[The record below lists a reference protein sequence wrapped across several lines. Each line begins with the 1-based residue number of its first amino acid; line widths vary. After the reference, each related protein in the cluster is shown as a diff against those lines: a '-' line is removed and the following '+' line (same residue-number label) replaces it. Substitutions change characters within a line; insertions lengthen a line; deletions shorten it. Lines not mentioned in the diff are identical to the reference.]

1 MLRIE
6 DCSKSFGNQVIFD
19 HISLQIDTPGMYVIC
34 GKSGCGKST
43 LLNMIAGFEPV
54 TSGSITTDAEVM
66 TIFQNYE
73 LIDELSV
80 YDNIFLERK
89 EEEKDKEFICK
100 LGLEKL
106 LQQYPNELSGGQKQR
121 VGIVRAL
128 ISNPKIICCDE
139 PTESLDVTNKEIVLD
154 ILKEYSKTHIVI
166 MVTHQ
171 LDTIDTYGDTILR
184 VENKKLVIE
193 KNQQKLNSIDT
204 DEMRLVKPHSIK
216 KLVGKIIQKKNRIF
230 LTIFVLLILC
240 AEVLSM
246 MKQVM
251 FYIPDTTDT
260 VNANMLYI
268 ETDQQDDLPFG
279 NIEKIVKFKD
289 IADINGTQYQ
299 MNIYPYVAANEE
311 LSYEGNLPK
320 EMNVIVNQNV
330 ANKLFQDNWKGKQL
344 DLTLMV
350 DPYATGVVF
359 TVTGVIEEKD
369 TSALNVYY
377 DLNGLMEYSK
387 TITLSD
393 GRPFNQLIEQYG
405 TYSQKE
411 VTYDQ
416 IESFIEQY
424 QNKST
429 KVYAPLY
436 SERKDLEDQSR
447 IYRYLFTAFTWIVA
461 ILLTISICLFTTKET
476 QSYKKSFA
484 ILISQKIDI
493 NLLKKEYVLKKTIP
507 VIVFV
512 VVDFTAL
519 VLIHL
524 KVNYL
529 NIIPFIVLV
538 GSELILYLVMLK
550 ISLQDMKQETIS
562 KLLKEMNG

>member
-230 LTIFVLLILC
+230 LTIFVLLIRR
-240 AEVLSM
+240 S
-246 MKQVM
+246 
-251 FYIPDTTDT
+251 
-260 VNANMLYI
+260 
-268 ETDQQDDLPFG
+268 
-279 NIEKIVKFKD
+279 KI
-289 IADINGTQYQ
+289 G
-299 MNIYPYVAANEE
+299 
-311 LSYEGNLPK
+311 
-320 EMNVIVNQNV
+320 
-330 ANKLFQDNWKGKQL
+330 
-344 DLTLMV
+344 
-350 DPYATGVVF
+350 
-359 TVTGVIEEKD
+359 
-369 TSALNVYY
+369 
-377 DLNGLMEYSK
+377 
-387 TITLSD
+387 
-393 GRPFNQLIEQYG
+393 
-405 TYSQKE
+405 
-411 VTYDQ
+411 
-416 IESFIEQY
+416 
-424 QNKST
+424 
-429 KVYAPLY
+429 
-436 SERKDLEDQSR
+436 
-447 IYRYLFTAFTWIVA
+447 
-461 ILLTISICLFTTKET
+461 
-476 QSYKKSFA
+476 
-484 ILISQKIDI
+484 
-493 NLLKKEYVLKKTIP
+493 
-507 VIVFV
+507 
-512 VVDFTAL
+512 
-519 VLIHL
+519 
-524 KVNYL
+524 
-529 NIIPFIVLV
+529 
-538 GSELILYLVMLK
+538 
-550 ISLQDMKQETIS
+550 
-562 KLLKEMNG
+562 